1 MTTAARPTFDPAR
14 GGTGRGEKDLSALSK
29 QYSSRDLPGHTKL
42 KYREQGQG
50 TVDELRSRD
59 FRKELEEREAKGTSS
74 NKSIP
79 AVVRRAI
86 EANTSSSAKKAKLDQ
101 SASGG
106 NLDQDDPVD
115 ADSSDDSDD
124 SDDDDTAALLE
135 ELNKIK
141 RERAQDNAK
150 KDHEKKQEDER
161 IRMENILSG
170 NPLLSYSAGTKG
182 DLRIKRRWDDDVVFK
197 NCARSEPDKK
207 LQLFINDS
215 LRSEFHKKFME
226 KYIK

>member
-1 MTTAARPTFDPAR
+1 VPPRA
-14 GGTGRGEKDLSALSK
+14 GSNVGRA
-29 QYSSRDLPGHTKL
+29 
-42 KYREQGQG
+42 
-50 TVDELRSRD
+50 
-59 FRKELEEREAKGTSS
+59 
-74 NKSIP
+74 

-86 EANTSSSAKKAKLDQ
+86 EANTSSNAKKAKLDQ
-101 SASGG
+101 SASSG

-141 RERAQDNAK
+141 RERAQDCAK
-150 KDHEKKQEDER
+150 KDHEKTKEDER

-170 NPLLSYSAGTKG
+170 NPLLSYSSGSKG

-207 LQLFINDS
+207 GSLFINDS

>member
-1 MTTAARPTFDPAR
+1 MIIISCNIANRSSYS
-14 GGTGRGEKDLSALSK
+14 LSLSL
-29 QYSSRDLPGHTKL
+29 SRN
-42 KYREQGQG
+42 REQGQG
-50 TVDELRSRD
+50 TADELRSRD
-59 FRKELEEREAKGTSS
+59 FRKELEEREAAKGSSS

-86 EANTSSSAKKAKLDQ
+86 EANTSSAKKAKLDQ
-101 SASGG
+101 SASSG

-115 ADSSDDSDD
+115 ADSSDDSD

-150 KDHEKKQEDER
+150 KDQEKKQEDER

-170 NPLLSYSAGTKG
+170 NPLLSYSSGAKA
-182 DLRIKRRWDDDVVFK
+182 DLRV
-197 NCARSEPDKK
+197 SERM
-207 LQLFINDS
+207 F
-215 LRSEFHKKFME
+215 
-226 KYIK
+226 

>member
-1 MTTAARPTFDPAR
+1 MCIC
-14 GGTGRGEKDLSALSK
+14 
-29 QYSSRDLPGHTKL
+29 
-42 KYREQGQG
+42 REQGQG
-50 TVDELRSRD
+50 TSDELRQRD
-59 FRKELEEREAKGTSS
+59 FRKELEEREGKSSTSS
-74 NKSIP
+74 SSASKQIP

-86 EANTSSSAKKAKLDQ
+86 EANSVPAKKPKLDQ
-101 SASGG
+101 LTAA

-115 ADSSDDSDD
+115 NDTSSDDSD
-124 SDDDDTAALLE
+124 SDDDTAALLE

-141 RERAQDNAK
+141 RERAQETAK
-150 KDHEKKQEDER
+150 KDLEQKQEEER

-170 NPLLSYSAGTKG
+170 NPLLNYSSGSKATASGS
-182 DLRIKRRWDDDVVFK
+182 DLKIKRRWDDDVVFK

-207 LQLFINDS
+207 GSLFVNDS

>member
-1 MTTAARPTFDPAR
+1 MEELVEVKRIWALCPNSIRVEIYQVTLSSN
-14 GGTGRGEKDLSALSK
+14 TGNID
-29 QYSSRDLPGHTKL
+29 QYVSCQCKSNIISVFVLN
-42 KYREQGQG
+42 REQGQG

-59 FRKELEEREAKGTSS
+59 FRKELEERESKGSSS

-86 EANTSSSAKKAKLDQ
+86 EANTSSAKKAKLDQ
-101 SASGG
+101 SASSS

-115 ADSSDDSDD
+115 ADSSSDSDSD
-124 SDDDDTAALLE
+124 DDDDTAALLE

-150 KDHEKKQEDER
+150 KEQEKKQEDER

-170 NPLLSYSAGTKG
+170 NPLLSYSSGAKA
-182 DLRIKRRWDDDVVFK
+182 DLRVSDFDD
-197 NCARSEPDKK
+197 
-207 LQLFINDS
+207 
-215 LRSEFHKKFME
+215 
-226 KYIK
+226 

>member
-1 MTTAARPTFDPAR
+1 MICQVTLSLN
-14 GGTGRGEKDLSALSK
+14 TGNETLGPKPIIDVPNK
-29 QYSSRDLPGHTKL
+29 TNFFFFQN
-42 KYREQGQG
+42 REQGQG
-50 TVDELRSRD
+50 TADELRSRD
-59 FRKELEEREAKGTSS
+59 FRKELEEREAKGTSG

-106 NLDQDDPVD
+106 IDQDDPVD

-141 RERAQDNAK
+141 RERAHDNAK
-150 KDHEKKQEDER
+150 KEQEKKHEDER

-170 NPLLSYSAGTKG
+170 NPLLSYSSGAKG
-182 DLRIKRRWDDDVVFK
+182 DLRV
-197 NCARSEPDKK
+197 S
-207 LQLFINDS
+207 LF
-215 LRSEFHKKFME
+215 LL
-226 KYIK
+226 YQ

>member
-1 MTTAARPTFDPAR
+1 
-14 GGTGRGEKDLSALSK
+14 
-29 QYSSRDLPGHTKL
+29 
-42 KYREQGQG
+42 
-50 TVDELRSRD
+50 
-59 FRKELEEREAKGTSS
+59 
-74 NKSIP
+74 
-79 AVVRRAI
+79 
-86 EANTSSSAKKAKLDQ
+86 
-101 SASGG
+101 
-106 NLDQDDPVD
+106 LDQDDPVD